1 MNSTGL
7 TPCSVLRHIH
17 LMILSICESLIDRMD
32 THVNGM
38 LDVLDV
44 CAPENIGANHRRSSY
59 ANRVCAVGL
68 VLADIIAFAVSVVIA
83 SIITNIVCVYIL
95 KREVSPI
102 NINQLQHMLLALTG
116 VFCILAVQLFARGQY
131 RERVPVW
138 SELGHLC
145 IASVFSALIMGFSQ
159 FSMQSS
165 SSRPMLLGC
174 WLTFPFLSV
183 IIRQIVKRALDRAGL
198 WRVPVVVITDRSGAA
213 NVRVLLTEGQP
224 PCFRAVQVIEA
235 AEYMEDLSDLDW
247 ASVLERCSAQRLL
260 LSVSAEAMSD
270 DRLIQS
276 IMRSR
281 VPFSLIPENDELP
294 VFGRQETAFF
304 GQDVFLISYRNNLS
318 EPTLRFLKM
327 VFDICL
333 ASVAL
338 FVLLPLMGLLALLVS
353 HDGGPILFAH
363 ERIGEG
369 GRRFGCLKFR
379 TMVVDS
385 ERALREVLATDPVA
399 AAEWAATRKLTND
412 PRVTRVGMVLRK
424 TSLDELPQLFNI
436 LRLEMSLVGP
446 RPIVEQEVPRYG
458 EDISYYYETRPGL
471 TGLWQV
477 SGRSNT
483 SYEQRVRYDKWY
495 VKNWTAWHDLAIII
509 MTVPAV
515 LKRRGA
521 Q

>member
-1 MNSTGL
+1 M
-7 TPCSVLRHIH
+7 H
-17 LMILSICESLIDRMD
+17 
-32 THVNGM
+32 THVNGISGVRDM
-38 LDVLDV
+38 
-44 CAPENIGANHRRSSY
+44 CTPENTGVKRKISLF
-59 ANRVCAVGL
+59 ANRLCAVGL
-68 VLADIIAFAVSVVIA
+68 VLADLISFAISVIIAFTITD
-83 SIITNIVCVYIL
+83 IIRLFIL
-95 KREVSPI
+95 KRDVNPI
-102 NINQLQHMLLALTG
+102 GVDQLLHMLLALTI
-116 VFCILAVQLFARGQY
+116 VFCILVTQLFARGHY

-145 IASVFSALIMGFSQ
+145 VASVFSALIMGFSQ

-174 WLTFPFLSV
+174 WLIFPFVSV
-183 IIRQIVKRALDRAGL
+183 ITRQIVKRALDRAGV
-198 WRVPVVVITDRSGAA
+198 WRIPVVVITDRNGAA
-213 NVRVLLTEGQP
+213 SVRVLLTEGQP
-224 PCFRAVQVIEA
+224 PCFRVVRVIEV
-235 AEYMEDLSDLDW
+235 AEHMEHLSDLDW
-247 ASVLERCSAQRLL
+247 VSVLERCSAQRLL
-260 LSVSAEAMSD
+260 LSVSAEAASD

-281 VPFSLIPENDELP
+281 VPFSLIPQNDELP

-304 GQDVFLISYRNNLS
+304 RQDVFLVSYRNNLS
-318 EPTLRFLKM
+318 EPTSRFLKM
-327 VFDICL
+327 LFDICL

-338 FVLLPLMGLLALLVS
+338 LVLLPVMGLLALLVS
-353 HDGGPILFAH
+353 YDGGPILFAH

-412 PRVTRVGMVLRK
+412 PRVTRVGMILRR

-436 LRLEMSLVGP
+436 MRLEMSLVGP

-483 SYEQRVRYDKWY
+483 SYDQRVRYDKWY

-509 MTVPAV
+509 MTIPAV
-515 LKRRGA
+515 LGRRGA